1 MINTNRQFTA
11 DNEYIGTAD
20 GNRSGGD
27 GYKTANYFARNTD
40 KQFTSDNEYSGT
52 ASSVHSKQM
61 LYDNMYNARVNHVRE
76 GTLVGRKPTDS
87 NVSKFINSD
96 DINISI
102 KNLITIELIIE
113 LLLF

>member
-1 MINTNRQFTA
+1 MVIKLQIISQ
-11 DNEYIGTAD
+11 EIP
-20 GNRSGGD
+20 
-27 GYKTANYFARNTD
+27 D

-87 NVSKFINSD
+87 NVSKLINSD
-96 DINISI
+96 DINMSI
-102 KNLITIELIIE
+102 KKLDHDRVNRRAK
-113 LLLF
+113 LLFQNYSIKMQVNVVLHKKKIL